1 MNSVEEVIETL
12 TNELLSDNH
21 GKGNAIY
28 LYEQLLKAIVHNN
41 VPSENRRGAAMIVND
56 YIKRAKNER
65 Y

>member
-1 MNSVEEVIETL
+1 MNPVEEVIENF
-12 TNELLSDNH
+12 TNELLSDSH

-28 LYEQLLKAIVHNN
+28 LYEQLLKVIIQNN